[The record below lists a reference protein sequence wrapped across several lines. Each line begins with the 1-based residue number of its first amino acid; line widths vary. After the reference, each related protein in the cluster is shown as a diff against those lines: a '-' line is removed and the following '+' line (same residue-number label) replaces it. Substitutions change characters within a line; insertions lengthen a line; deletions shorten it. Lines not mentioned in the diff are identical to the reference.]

1 MREVWSL
8 FIQLYMTCVIT
19 GDVVC
24 LNNVFNGYDISLPA
38 SIWGMELLFYYMET
52 CLI

>member
-24 LNNVFNGYDISLPA
+24 LNNALNGYDTSLSA
-38 SIWGMELLFYYMET
+38 SIWGLEQLHYGET